1 MVEPTGNGSP
11 GATLSNAGQTSAAI
25 NPGNGGGALV
35 NLSCQV
41 IGIPT
46 LTATDPEIG
55 GTAPGIGFA
64 IPATTVTAV
73 ARQLIASG
81 HVTTPPE

>member
-1 MVEPTGNGSP
+1 
-11 GATLSNAGQTSAAI
+11 
-25 NPGNGGGALV
+25 V
-35 NLSCQV
+35 NLSGQV

-46 LTATDPEIG
+46 LTVTDPEIG

-64 IPATTVTAV
+64 IPATTLTAV

-81 HVTTPPE
+81 HVTTPPK